1 VSIDF
6 SSQVE
11 IDKIWPTSEKEF
23 LQIHAKDN
31 TANILLIVTWDFT
44 RNFEMSMLQ
53 LKCEQGTKP
62 ENYIVKGMNQKMN
75 YFVNQYQIYDL
86 EHNIPLQQS
95 TNNSMRGEG
104 ISSMFSNQ
112 RKIYEDGSRA
122 LSIDSANILSFPLSR
137 MDLLFWNGIVDLGG
151 EADII
156 AENTSLEQF
165 NMVYNCYSLFHFFAD
180 NVAVIEMIHERFK
193 AALEDGS
200 LKEE

>member
-1 VSIDF
+1 
-6 SSQVE
+6 
-11 IDKIWPTSEKEF
+11 
-23 LQIHAKDN
+23 
-31 TANILLIVTWDFT
+31 
-44 RNFEMSMLQ
+44 
-53 LKCEQGTKP
+53 
-62 ENYIVKGMNQKMN
+62 
-75 YFVNQYQIYDL
+75 
-86 EHNIPLQQS
+86 
-95 TNNSMRGEG
+95 
-104 ISSMFSNQ
+104 MFSNQ